1 MSFWRLV
8 FQSLTYHWRINL
20 AVAFGVAA
28 ATAVLT
34 GALLVGDSVKGSLRH
49 LTLERLGKIDEVL
62 VTDRFFRIE
71 LAAEL
76 AATEGFANYY
86 THAVPAILFPSTT
99 IELQS
104 AGQTGRSSNVLIVGC
119 DASFWDLGDEVRPQ
133 TLPGD
138 DEIVLNQALAD
149 DLNATVSSEVVAR
162 LPKGNQVPADS
173 PLANKSDRISSLPGL
188 KVVDIIPARGLGRF
202 SLRPSQSVP
211 LVAFV
216 SIATLQDVL
225 DQNGKINSLLVSL
238 KPNISPTSKEAEVAS
253 QSLAAA
259 LHPTFADYGLSVK
272 RVTRTF
278 ESDGETETVYDYFS
292 VTSDRMILSPE
303 AEKVAASAFTPMGGQ
318 GVITY
323 LATTMAKE
331 MGRQGEGETG
341 TQGAIAYSMISGID
355 VTSDFPL
362 LDLEGRPIEAL
373 QDDEIILNS
382 WAAADQNAKPGD
394 TIRVAYFEAETTHG
408 DAVETHADFT
418 VKAITPLTEP
428 SSSYRRG
435 RDAVYSKR
443 PTLANDPDLTPE
455 VEGVTD
461 QETIDDWDAPFPF
474 DYKLVRSQDD
484 NYWENHRTT
493 PKAFVSLAT
502 GERLWGS
509 RFGRVTSYR
518 ISVRE
523 GVTAGSIKQ
532 AFVDEL
538 AKQGE
543 SLGMD
548 FMPVKRQQLA
558 ASSGTTP
565 FDGLFLGL
573 SFFIIAAALLLV
585 ALLFRLGVE
594 QRASEIGTLLAVGLR
609 RSRTSRLFV
618 AEGALVA
625 LDGGLLGVAIGVGY
639 AWLMLAGLRTW
650 WVGAITTPFLEFY
663 WSTKSLLLGY
673 VLGVLVSVITIAWS
687 IRRTKRV
694 SIRRLLGGQATD
706 ADAVAYKTQHK
717 LLLLSIFCIVVAFG
731 LAAMAVRM
739 GGMAQAGAFLGAG
752 FLMLTGL
759 LLFVWVRLKRGGRRE
774 LKPFTGGWP
783 LTKLALRNAGRN
795 PGRSVTTIGLM
806 ATASF
811 LIVGLSSFRLAPS
824 NEGAGGFDLVAQSSE
839 SVFVDLNSEAGR
851 EEVLADKKGVLDGGL
866 AFGLR
871 FKPGDDASCNN
882 LYRST
887 QPRVI
892 GLTDSFVQ
900 HFDEASAAKF
910 RWMQSEASSDAE
922 KSNPWKLLDKSG
934 DDAIPVVIDMNTAMY
949 SLKPPA
955 NVGTDLELTYDDQ
968 TIRFHVVGLLE
979 NSVLQ
984 GSLLIREADF
994 ERLFPDVS
1002 GYRYFLIQSPPGK
1015 SKQVAEALEERLS
1028 DQGFDAVQS
1037 SQVLE
1042 QLFAVQ
1048 NTYLSTFQSLG
1059 ALGLLL
1065 GTFGLAAVQMRNVLE
1080 RRGELALLRATG
1092 FREKR
1097 LARMVLLENVLL
1109 LVGGLATGTIAA
1121 MLAVLPHKLT
1131 GNASIPIDLLRDL
1144 GLMLL
1149 AVLVVGFFSS
1159 LLSVRASIRMPIL
1172 SALRGE

>member
-1 MSFWRLV
+1 
-8 FQSLTYHWRINL
+8 
-20 AVAFGVAA
+20 
-28 ATAVLT
+28 
-34 GALLVGDSVKGSLRH
+34 
-49 LTLERLGKIDEVL
+49 
-62 VTDRFFRIE
+62 
-71 LAAEL
+71 
-76 AATEGFANYY
+76 
-86 THAVPAILFPSTT
+86 
-99 IELQS
+99 
-104 AGQTGRSSNVLIVGC
+104 
-119 DASFWDLGDEVRPQ
+119 
-133 TLPGD
+133 
-138 DEIVLNQALAD
+138 
-149 DLNATVSSEVVAR
+149 
-162 LPKGNQVPADS
+162 
-173 PLANKSDRISSLPGL
+173 
-188 KVVDIIPARGLGRF
+188 
-202 SLRPSQSVP
+202 
-211 LVAFV
+211 
-216 SIATLQDVL
+216 
-225 DQNGKINSLLVSL
+225 
-238 KPNISPTSKEAEVAS
+238 
-253 QSLAAA
+253 
-259 LHPTFADYGLSVK
+259 
-272 RVTRTF
+272 
-278 ESDGETETVYDYFS
+278 
-292 VTSDRMILSPE
+292 
-303 AEKVAASAFTPMGGQ
+303 
-318 GVITY
+318 
-323 LATTMAKE
+323 
-331 MGRQGEGETG
+331 
-341 TQGAIAYSMISGID
+341 
-355 VTSDFPL
+355 
-362 LDLEGRPIEAL
+362 
-373 QDDEIILNS
+373 
-382 WAAADQNAKPGD
+382 
-394 TIRVAYFEAETTHG
+394 
-408 DAVETHADFT
+408 AVETHTDFT

-428 SSSYRRG
+428 ANSYRRG
-435 RDAVYSKR
+435 REAQYSKR

-518 ISVRE
+518 IPARE
-523 GVTAGSIKQ
+523 GVTADSIRE

-543 SLGMD
+543 SLGMN
-548 FMPVKRQQLA
+548 FTPVKRQQLA

-609 RSRTSRLFV
+609 RNKTSRVFV

-673 VLGVLVSVITIAWS
+673 ALGVLVSVLTIAWS
-687 IRRTKRV
+687 IRQTKKL
-694 SIRRLLGGQATD
+694 SIRRLLAGQATD
-706 ADAVAYKTQHK
+706 SHDVAYKAQNK
-717 LLLLSIFCIVVAFG
+717 LSSASLLCIIVAFG
-731 LAAMAVRM
+731 LAAMAVRL

-759 LLFVWVRLKRGGRRE
+759 LLLVWVRLKRGGRRE
-774 LKPFTGGWP
+774 LKPFTGGWA

-839 SVFVDLNSEAGR
+839 SVFVDLNSEQGR
-851 EEVLADKKGVLDGGL
+851 EEILADKKSVLDGGL

-892 GLTDSFVQ
+892 GLTDSFMQ
-900 HFDEASAAKF
+900 HFDTASAAKF

-922 KSNPWKLLDKSG
+922 RSNPWHLLAKTT

-955 NVGTDLELTYDDQ
+955 NVGTDLELTYDDH

-984 GSLLIREADF
+984 GSLLIREAEF
-994 ERLFPDVS
+994 ERLFPDIS
-1002 GYRYFLIQSPPGK
+1002 GYRYFLIQSPPGN

-1092 FREKR
+1092 FREER

-1109 LVGGLATGTIAA
+1109 LVGGLATGTVAA
-1121 MLAVLPHKLT
+1121 LLAVLPHKLT
-1131 GNASIPIDLLRDL
+1131 GNASIPTDLLRDL
-1144 GLMLL
+1144 ALMLL
-1149 AVLVVGFFSS
+1149 AVLVVGIVSS
-1159 LLSVRASIRMPIL
+1159 VLSVRASLKVPVL